1 MKKSSFS
8 RSLSSALFACLFV
21 VCVSAWGLTSNVD
34 FQRSGGTAR
43 LAATDGRHASD
54 DAFDTLAFMRSSI
67 DDASMQ
73 QLAAASSLSTDA
85 GDFASFDFANGTR
98 YPERATASVGP
109 ATYRPGSTIA
119 YVPIS
124 LDRPTPN
131 TVIARVMTEDGT
143 GLVRGVAGINYQP
156 IYKSVIFRPG
166 DPLTKTV
173 EVPIIL
179 GIPGADFIVRFV
191 EAPWGGMMGTDRAY
205 VQCDVQKEATPAQTE
220 GREPRTFSPSGT
232 LQWRMS
238 RDTLKWSD
246 AGHDKAWSTKLRM
259 DW

>member
-21 VCVSAWGLTSNVD
+21 VCVSAWGLTSHIN
-34 FQRSGGTAR
+34 FQRSNGIAQS
-43 LAATDGRHASD
+43 AAAGGRHASD
-54 DAFDTLAFMRSSI
+54 DAFSTLPFMRSAI
-67 DDASMQ
+67 DSASMQ

-85 GDFASFDFANGTR
+85 GDFAGFDFANGTR
-98 YPERATASVGP
+98 YPEQATASVGP
-109 ATYRPGSTIA
+109 ATYRPGAAVA

-143 GLVRGVAGINYQP
+143 GLVRGVAGVNYQP

-179 GIPGADFIVRFV
+179 GIPGADFMVRFV
-191 EAPWGGMMGTDRAY
+191 EAPWGGKMGTDRAY
-205 VQCDVQKEATPAQTE
+205 VQCDFQKEPTPAQTE
-220 GREPRTFSPSGT
+220 GREPRTFNPSGT
-232 LQWRMS
+232 LQGKMS
-238 RDTLKWSD
+238 RATLKWSD
-246 AGHDKAWSTKLRM
+246 AGHDKAW
-259 DW
+259 